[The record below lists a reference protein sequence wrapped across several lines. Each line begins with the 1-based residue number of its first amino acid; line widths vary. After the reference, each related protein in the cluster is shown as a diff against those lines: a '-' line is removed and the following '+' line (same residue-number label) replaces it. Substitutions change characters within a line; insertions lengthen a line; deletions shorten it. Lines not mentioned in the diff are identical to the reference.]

1 LDWSAWELAAGGR
14 RITPAASGLHGQ
26 WVIAL
31 NGFSCS
37 GCEGR
42 RIGMN
47 YLGRRDTGQYREEQ
61 SRDEGEETL
70 LNVHVFIDSRFLAGV
85 KFGKA

>member
-1 LDWSAWELAAGGR
+1 MVRELAAGGR
-14 RITPAASGLHGQ
+14 RITPAASGVHGQ
-26 WVIAL
+26 WVITL

-47 YLGRRDTGQYREEQ
+47 YLGCRDTSQYRKGQ
-61 SRDEGEETL
+61 GRGEGEETL
-70 LNVHVFIDSRFLAGV
+70 LNVHVLIDTRILAGV
-85 KFGKA
+85 NFGKAS